1 MTPPEQSSH
10 EPGVRYA
17 QIPCLHGCYFIG
29 SDGSILKIKELRP
42 GLNRKKTHAYY
53 IMQMFDEDG
62 RRYYAT
68 VHSLVAHAFIGPRP
82 KGMFIDHID
91 GNTFNNDISN
101 LEYVTPAENVR
112 RAFASGRRKID
123 HALMKRM
130 TDAKRG
136 QRGNRRRF
144 SDEEAYKII
153 EQYKS
158 RQYNMKNLGAEHNC
172 SASMIH
178 RIVWGDLVYRELKR
192 VNSPSVRRREEAR
205 GIE

>member
-10 EPGVRYA
+10 ESAVRYA

-29 SDGSILKIKELRP
+29 SDGSILKIKELSP
-42 GLNRKKTHAYY
+42 GLNRKRTHSYY
-53 IMQMFDEDG
+53 IMNMFDEDG
-62 RRYYAT
+62 RKYYAT

-158 RQYNMKNLGAEHNC
+158 GQYSMKTLGAEHDC
-172 SASMIH
+172 SGSMVH
-178 RIVWGDLVYRELKR
+178 RIVWGDSVYRELHR
-192 VNSPSVRRREEAR
+192 VKSPSALKKVRTP
-205 GIE
+205 GID